1 MNVSTQRCTTSPS
14 HTSCPVPTAGNPSP
28 VLTDGHACDDELRL
42 DFRLFQLRG
51 EIASFDVQLT
61 TWLYSPAGRF
71 AAWLVQRDR

>member
-1 MNVSTQRCTTSPS
+1 MHDFPQP
-14 HTSCPVPTAGNPSP
+14 HFLACPDCGQSVPRA
-28 VLTDGHACDDELRL
+28 TDGHACDDELRL